1 MGRLSATAH
10 KIMELQIALY
20 VVLSPISTMQ
30 HLADLFTVR
39 GIIKSY
45 PISTNPATRPSTA
58 TSESYSKVNNIF
70 SSSR

>member
-20 VVLSPISTMQ
+20 VVSAISTMQ